1 MSEEKENNKI
11 LEEVTSS
18 EYKYGFVTDI
28 ETELAPMGLN
38 EDIVRLI
45 SQKKNEPEWLL
56 EYRLKAYRHWI
67 TIEEPD
73 WALLNHPLINY
84 QDIIYYAA
92 PKQKRSSLAWV
103 RLIRS

>member
-45 SQKKNEPEWLL
+45 SQKKTNLSGF
-56 EYRLKAYRHWI
+56 
-67 TIEEPD
+67 
-73 WALLNHPLINY
+73 LNTG
-84 QDIIYYAA
+84 
-92 PKQKRSSLAWV
+92 
-103 RLIRS
+103 